1 MFKTVAIDI
10 DLKPFKG
17 MKVYSCCGKCGK
29 SVRLNKPLFGSLHF
43 CDKTKAK
50 LEYEQESKSHFEQQ
64 YCLSDAE
71 IRDMMMASNYRNQM
85 QQVSSQG
92 LRAMMQAQQQ
102 QQQQQ

>member
-64 YCLSDAE
+64 YCLSDDE
-71 IRDMMMASNYRNQM
+71 IRIRLMACGNYRNQM
-85 QQVSSQG
+85 QQVSSHEF
-92 LRAMMQAQQQ
+92 RAMRQAQQQ
-102 QQQQQ
+102 QQS